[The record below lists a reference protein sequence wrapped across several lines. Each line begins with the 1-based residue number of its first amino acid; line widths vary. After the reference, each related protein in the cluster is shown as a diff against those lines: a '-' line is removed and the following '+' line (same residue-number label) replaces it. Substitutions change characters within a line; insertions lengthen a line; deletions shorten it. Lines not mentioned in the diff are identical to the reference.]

1 MSDIY
6 VFLFLNSKNNNKEFE
21 KKNDIVGWVEENN
34 CAT

>member
-21 KKNDIVGWVEENN
+21 KKNDIVG
-34 CAT
+34 